1 MSIPHPA
8 TRRLVLRCLAS
19 PQASASSR
27 AVAAAAP
34 STCRSFHNTVPL
46 SARRRPRFKSI
57 RAEEMGL
64 TTPEKIDKFAKDN
77 FPEYSP
83 EEKEIL
89 RQRYTP
95 EQIAALEAGEASI
108 NPHDLTI
115 QGRLRVDQYRMPYI
129 EDFST
134 IQPIIDKR
142 PKTKPP
148 PDPNAKF
155 MTEEEFTEDLL
166 EWAQKFFPEHGKG
179 AKTLRDFVWDEY
191 KDRPEEEWPDQARKK
206 ADKAYHEYLE
216 NSGNEINLETMTPD
230 DVDVL
235 DFVTNRTMLKG
246 KTGSSGNS
254 ALAPAL
260 PNAVPG
266 VAGLYK
272 TVVDPAD
279 EGLDDEGQYKG
290 IKKITSLSVREIL
303 SIKTK
308 LIVRRWVSNQTR
320 LGKIG
325 RTQLFYVAGNGDGWL
340 GIGSAK
346 STEPSVAHL
355 KAKML
360 AIKNMRP
367 IPRYENRT
375 TFGNV
380 EAKISGTV
388 VKLSARPPGFG
399 LRVPERIFEMCRMA
413 GIKDLACKIPR
424 SRNPM
429 NTIQAAYKALI
440 SQPNPEEIAIGRGK
454 KLVDVRKVYYGGAV
468 H

>member
-1 MSIPHPA
+1 
-8 TRRLVLRCLAS
+8 
-19 PQASASSR
+19 
-27 AVAAAAP
+27 
-34 STCRSFHNTVPL
+34 
-46 SARRRPRFKSI
+46 
-57 RAEEMGL
+57 MGL
-64 TTPEKIDKFAKDN
+64 TSPEKIDQWSKEN

-95 EQIAALEAGEASI
+95 EQVAALEAGEASI

-115 QGRLRVDQYRMPYI
+115 QGRLRIDQYRMPYI
-129 EDFST
+129 EDFSN
-134 IQPIIDKR
+134 IQPIIDRR
-142 PKTKPP
+142 PKTRPP

-179 AKTLRDFVWDEY
+179 AKTLRDFVWEEY
-191 KDRPEEEWPDQARKK
+191 KDRPEEEWPAQARKK

-216 NSGNEINLETMTPD
+216 NSGNEINLDTMTPS

-235 DFVTNRTMLKG
+235 DYISNRSMLKG

-279 EGLDDEGQYKG
+279 EGLDDEGQYKD
-290 IKKITSLSVREIL
+290 IKKITNLSVREIMT
-303 SIKTK
+303 IKTK

-346 STEPSVAHL
+346 STEPSIAHL

-380 EAKISGTV
+380 EAKISGTI
-388 VKLSARPPGFG
+388 VKLSARPPGTSIPFASLITMTMVMCLT
-399 LRVPERIFEMCRMA
+399 LR
-413 GIKDLACKIPR
+413 
-424 SRNPM
+424 
-429 NTIQAAYKALI
+429 
-440 SQPNPEEIAIGRGK
+440 
-454 KLVDVRKVYYGGAV
+454 
-468 H
+468 